1 MSLPSGAFPRAHHVG
16 SFIRPDNLIQA
27 REANAEKKIS
37 DAELQK
43 IQEAAIRD
51 VVKMQED
58 LGLKIVTD
66 GEYNRGSWQ
75 RDFLLE
81 FDNVAL
87 VPSKI
92 SVKFHNEGGA
102 REHAPPSMQVQG
114 KIGHSHPI
122 FVDDFKFL
130 KSVSKTTPKVTFPSP
145 STLHFRGG
153 RDAVDAKA
161 YPDISQFYSDVAK
174 VYREEIKD
182 LADAGCR
189 YIQIDEVNLAYLC
202 DPALRDQAKQF
213 GEDPNELPK
222 TYAKILNESVKDAPK
237 DMVTSMHLC
246 RGNFAGAWVAEGG
259 YDPIAE
265 LLFNGIDIDVYYLE
279 YDSARAGGF
288 EPLRFLPKGKI
299 AVLGLMTTKN
309 KQLESADD
317 LKRRI
322 DEAAKFAP
330 LDRLALSP
338 QCGFSSGIGGNT
350 MTIEEE
356 IAKLKRLVEVTKS
369 VWGTT

>member
-1 MSLPSGAFPRAHHVG
+1 MPLPSGAFPRAHHVG
-16 SFIRPDNLIQA
+16 SFIRPDNLIKA
-27 REANAEKKIS
+27 REAVEAKKMTE
-37 DAELQK
+37 AELK
-43 IQEAAIRD
+43 PIQEAAIRD

-58 LGLKIVTD
+58 LGLKVVTD

-92 SVKFHNEGGA
+92 QVKFHTKDGA

-122 FVDDFKFL
+122 FVDDFAFL
-130 KSVSKTTPKVTFPSP
+130 KSVAKTTPKVTFPSP

-153 RDAVDAKA
+153 REAVDAKA
-161 YPDISQFYSDVAK
+161 YPDISQFYSDVSR
-174 VYREEIKD
+174 VYAEEIAD
-182 LADAGCR
+182 LAKAGCR
-189 YIQIDEVNLAYLC
+189 FIQIDEVNLAYLC

-213 GEDPNELPK
+213 GEDPDELPR
-222 TYAKILNESVKDAPK
+222 TYAKVINDSVAKAPK
-237 DMVTSMHLC
+237 DMVVSMHLC

-265 LLFNGIDIDVYYLE
+265 LLFNGIDVDVYYLE

-299 AVLGLMTTKN
+299 AVLGLVTTKSGE
-309 KQLESADD
+309 LESKDM

-322 DEAAKFAP
+322 EEATKYAP
-330 LDRLALSP
+330 LEQLALSP

-350 MTIEEE
+350 MDIAGES
-356 IAKLKRLVEVTKS
+356 AKLHLVVETARE
-369 VWGTT
+369 VWGHA